1 MSGKTDRATDRREG
15 RTTEP
20 LPPWRNTR
28 PRGNPERDE
37 RDVARGLE
45 RFQMVMGR

>member
-1 MSGKTDRATDRREG
+1 MSGKTDHAKDRREPE
-15 RTTEP
+15 TAEP
-20 LPPWRNTR
+20 LPPWRNTK

-45 RFQMVMGR
+45 RFETVLGR